1 MYRLYYDFT
10 DLYDDPIA
18 YFKQVAKEKTKEKQ
32 ERQKAVTVELMPEA
46 LLPFDPDTDSYDC
59 VKNIGHAAVVKLLA
73 FDRILSWKPMM

>member
-18 YFKQVAKEKTKEKQ
+18 YFKQVAKENQ
-32 ERQKAVTVELMPEA
+32 ERQKAVTVELLPEA
-46 LLPFDPDTDSYDC
+46 LLPFDPDTDSCDC